1 LRAIEFIHA
10 LVLINK
16 EITMNTAR
24 KILVAT
30 MATCILMPITANAEG
45 FFVGG
50 SIGSASLSQ
59 DFDGLTVD
67 DSTTSF
73 RLVAGWRFNEYFSV
87 EGGYNSFGKFKDDVD
102 IAGVP
107 TSVSLTADG
116 FTLGLG
122 GSIPLSDRFSL
133 IGRAGMFFW
142 NGTAEINSVTQADP
156 GDSNPFFGAGAQF
169 AISSK
174 FLINADFTRY
184 EVEDANSDVLS
195 VGFEYR
201 FGG

>member
-1 LRAIEFIHA
+1 
-10 LVLINK
+10 
-16 EITMNTAR
+16 MNTSR

-30 MATCILMPITANAEG
+30 LATCVLLPINAYAEG

-50 SIGSASLSQ
+50 SIGSASLGE

-67 DSTTSF
+67 DSTTSY
-73 RLVAGWRFNEYFSV
+73 RLVVGWRFNEYFSV
-87 EGGYNSFGKFKDDVD
+87 EGGYNSFGKFKDDVA

-122 GSIPLSDRFSL
+122 GNIPLGDRFSL
-133 IGRAGMFFW
+133 IVRAGMFFW
-142 NGTAEINSVTQADP
+142 NGAAEINSVTQASP
-156 GDSNPFFGAGAQF
+156 EDSNPFFGAGAQF
-169 AISSK
+169 AITRK